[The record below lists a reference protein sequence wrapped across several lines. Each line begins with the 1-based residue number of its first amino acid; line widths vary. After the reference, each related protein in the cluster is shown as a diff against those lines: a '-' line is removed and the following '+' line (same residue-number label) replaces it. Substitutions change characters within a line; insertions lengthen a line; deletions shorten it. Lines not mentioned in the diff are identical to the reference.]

1 MSELKVYKMV
11 GEDYCDDSY
20 CVVPSDVYLKSEAD
34 ELIAELEEKHKKE
47 VLQIRSAFNSLL
59 RRTRT
64 KRAQL
69 RKEKRAAKHALKNLR
84 VAFADAMRQVWSKE
98 FELCYH
104 ENVSS
109 RKAITALTL
118 ELFWEKVKTLLKATS
133 QRNLPTTT
141 QPPSRAKENQNG

>member
-1 MSELKVYKMV
+1 MSKLKVYKMV
-11 GEDYCDDSY
+11 GEDYCDDSF

-59 RRTRT
+59 RQTRT

-84 VAFADAMRQVWSKE
+84 VAFADAMRQV
-98 FELCYH
+98 
-104 ENVSS
+104 
-109 RKAITALTL
+109 
-118 ELFWEKVKTLLKATS
+118 
-133 QRNLPTTT
+133 
-141 QPPSRAKENQNG
+141 

>member
-11 GEDYCDDSY
+11 GEDYCDDSF

-47 VLQIRSAFNSLL
+47 VLQIRSAFNSLF
-59 RRTRT
+59 RQTRT

-98 FELCYH
+98 VELCDY

-109 RKAITALTL
+109 YQEITL
-118 ELFWEKVKTLLKATS
+118 ELFWEKVKDTLKRKNLK
-133 QRNLPTTT
+133 
-141 QPPSRAKENQNG
+141 

>member
-1 MSELKVYKMV
+1 MSKLKVYKMV
-11 GEDYCDDSY
+11 GEDYCDDSF

-59 RRTRT
+59 RQTRT

-98 FELCYH
+98 IELCYH

-109 RKAITALTL
+109 RQALTL
-118 ELFWEKVKTLLKATS
+118 ELFGT
-133 QRNLPTTT
+133 R
-141 QPPSRAKENQNG
+141 

>member
-11 GEDYCDDSY
+11 GEDYCDDSF

-34 ELIAELEEKHKKE
+34 ELIMELEEKHKKE
-47 VLQIRSAFNSLL
+47 VLQIRSAFNSLFIQ
-59 RRTRT
+59 TRA
-64 KRAQL
+64 KRARL

-98 FELCYH
+98 VDLCYH

-109 RKAITALTL
+109 HKALTL
-118 ELFWEKVKTLLKATS
+118 ELFWDKAKDILK
-133 QRNLPTTT
+133 RKN
-141 QPPSRAKENQNG
+141 

>member
-1 MSELKVYKMV
+1 MSELKVYKMIS
-11 GEDYCDDSY
+11 EDYCDDSF

-47 VLQIRSAFNSLL
+47 VLQIRSAFNSLFKQ
-59 RRTRT
+59 TRT

-98 FELCYH
+98 VELCYH

-109 RKAITALTL
+109 RQAITL
-118 ELFWEKVKTLLKATS
+118 ELFWDKVKDTLK
-133 QRNLPTTT
+133 RKN
-141 QPPSRAKENQNG
+141 

>member
-1 MSELKVYKMV
+1 MIMRKLKVYKMV
-11 GEDYCDDSY
+11 GEDYCDDSF

-34 ELIAELEEKHKKE
+34 DLIVELEEKHKKE
-47 VLQIRSAFNSLL
+47 VLQIRSAFNSLF
-59 RRTRT
+59 RQTRT

-98 FELCYH
+98 VELYHH

-109 RKAITALTL
+109 RQVITL
-118 ELFWEKVKTLLKATS
+118 ELFWEKVKDTLKRKNLK
-133 QRNLPTTT
+133 
-141 QPPSRAKENQNG
+141 

>member
-1 MSELKVYKMV
+1 MSELKVYKMIDK
-11 GEDYCDDSY
+11 DYCDDSF
-20 CVVPSDVYLKSEAD
+20 CVEPSDVYLKSEAD
-34 ELIAELEEKHKKE
+34 ELIAELEEKHKKK

-59 RRTRT
+59 RQTRT

-98 FELCYH
+98 VELCHH

-109 RKAITALTL
+109 RQALIL
-118 ELFWEKVKTLLKATS
+118 ELFREKVKDTLKRKNLK
-133 QRNLPTTT
+133 
-141 QPPSRAKENQNG
+141 

>member
-1 MSELKVYKMV
+1 MRELKVYKMV
-11 GEDYCDDSY
+11 DKYYCDDSF

-47 VLQIRSAFNSLL
+47 VLQIRSAFNSLFGQ
-59 RRTRT
+59 TRA

-98 FELCYH
+98 VELCYH

-109 RKAITALTL
+109 RQALTL
-118 ELFWEKVKTLLKATS
+118 ELFWDKVKDTLKSDLTKKFTPNKSTA
-133 QRNLPTTT
+133 Q
-141 QPPSRAKENQNG
+141 